1 MALGSI
7 GPQSALSL
15 FDQPPSSHKAAKVA
29 PPAKPA
35 FASKIPA
42 PKARAGAAPSKG
54 GTAAAPVASA
64 GPKLATASAITAEA
78 PKPSAARGAVFK
90 PKNGKPKQQLQVRCS
105 LEKLQAEHAEALA
118 FLQELET
125 GVPSLGGGNVVEVAP
140 GSGGGGGGG
149 GEAARLD
156 RSLGPL

>member
-1 MALGSI
+1 VALGSI

-42 PKARAGAAPSKG
+42 PKARFSAAPSKSG
-54 GTAAAPVASA
+54 SGTAAAPVASA
-64 GPKLATASAITAEA
+64 GPKLATASAV
-78 PKPSAARGAVFK
+78 ARGAAFK
-90 PKNGKPKQQLQVRCS
+90 PKNDKPKQQLQVRCS
-105 LEKLQAEHAEALA
+105 LEKLQAERAEALA

-149 GEAARLD
+149 EAARLD

>member
-15 FDQPPSSHKAAKVA
+15 FDQPPSHKAAKVA

-64 GPKLATASAITAEA
+64 GPKLATASAV
-78 PKPSAARGAVFK
+78 ARGAAFK
-90 PKNGKPKQQLQVRCS
+90 PKNDKPKQQLQVRCS
-105 LEKLQAEHAEALA
+105 LEKLQAERAEALA